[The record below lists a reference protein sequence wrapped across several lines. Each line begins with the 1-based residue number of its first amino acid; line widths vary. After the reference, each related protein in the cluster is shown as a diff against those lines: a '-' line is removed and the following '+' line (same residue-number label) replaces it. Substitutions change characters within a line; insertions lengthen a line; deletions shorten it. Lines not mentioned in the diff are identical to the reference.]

1 MSKFAMVPRKVAE
14 FHEDFNA
21 VTVDFVRNI
30 RTLRDPTTSVL
41 PDVVPQ
47 LYRWTFESMRMH
59 QLVIVVN
66 H

>member
-30 RTLRDPTTSVL
+30 RTLRDPTTFLL

-47 LYRWTFESMRMH
+47 LYRWTFESMFT
-59 QLVIVVN
+59 
-66 H
+66 